1 MELQTK
7 VNIVKSLFKIS
18 PTDRLLFVGSCFAEN
33 IGRRFVEN
41 QFDAI
46 VNPYGTMY
54 NPASVL
60 HTIERC
66 SPSPRPHSPSPA
78 LRAPADTYSEIINL
92 RLPQGAREKLPS
104 IAYEE
109 SCEGS
114 ILTSSSPLGERMPV
128 GQVRGRSRSAFSFA
142 IITLGTNHI
151 YILKETGEIVDNCM
165 KRPQKLF
172 REEKLSVD
180 ECADYLS
187 RAVAILKERNPEVKV
202 IFTVS
207 PIRYAKYGFHGSQLS
222 KATLLLAVDKLV
234 SASPESISYFPAY
247 EIMNDELRDYRF
259 YQPDMLHPSE
269 QAVDYIYERFAET
282 YFSEEAKAMVTEWE
296 PIKAALAHR
305 PFNPD
310 SEEHKAFLAKVSA
323 QKDAFLAKWGKS
335 INM

>member
-7 VNIVKSLFKIS
+7 VNIPKSSFKIN
-18 PTDRLLFVGSCFAEN
+18 PTDKLLFVGSCFAEN
-33 IGRRFVEN
+33 IGRRFVDN

-54 NPASVL
+54 NPASVG
-60 HTIERC
+60 HTVERWLLSSLEC
-66 SPSPRPHSPSPA
+66 SKGNVGRNRGNYSPCGGEGGSS
-78 LRAPADTYSEIINL
+78 
-92 RLPQGAREKLPS
+92 LPMG
-104 IAYEE
+104 
-109 SCEGS
+109 EG
-114 ILTSSSPLGERMPV
+114 G
-128 GQVRGRSRSAFSFA
+128 GRGRFSVVV
-142 IITLGTNHI
+142 ITLGTNHI

-165 KRPQKLF
+165 KRPQRLF
-172 REEKLSVD
+172 REEQLSVD
-180 ECADYLS
+180 ECVDYLS
-187 RAVAILKERNPEVKV
+187 KAVRLLKERNPEVKV

-234 SASPESISYFPAY
+234 SASSGELAYFPAY

-269 QAVDYIYERFAET
+269 QAVDYIYELFAET
-282 YFSEEAKAMVTEWE
+282 YFSADAKEMVREWQ

-323 QKDAFLAKWGKS
+323 QKDAFLAKWKS
-335 INM
+335 STKA

>member
-1 MELQTK
+1 MEFRTK
-7 VNIVKSLFKIS
+7 IELEKSSFKIN
-18 PTDRLLFVGSCFAEN
+18 PTDKLLFVGSCFAEN
-33 IGRRFVEN
+33 IGRRFVDN

-54 NPASVL
+54 NPASVY
-60 HTIERC
+60 
-66 SPSPRPHSPSPA
+66 HSVKRA
-78 LRAPADTYSEIINL
+78 LEGVSGS
-92 RLPQGAREKLPS
+92 LPTG
-104 IAYEE
+104 
-109 SCEGS
+109 EG
-114 ILTSSSPLGERMPV
+114 G
-128 GQVRGRSRSAFSFA
+128 GRGRFDVA
-142 IITLGTNHI
+142 IFTLGTNHI

-165 KRPQKLF
+165 KRPQRLF
-172 REEKLSVD
+172 REEQLSVD

-187 RAVAILKERNPEVKV
+187 KAVGLLKERNPEVKV
-202 IFTVS
+202 VFTVS

-234 SASPESISYFPAY
+234 SASSGELCYFPAY

-269 QAVDYIYERFAET
+269 QAVDYIYELFAET
-282 YFSEEAKAMVTEWE
+282 YFSADAKDMVREWQ

-323 QKDAFLAKWGKS
+323 QKDAFLAKWKRS
-335 INM
+335 TIN

>member
-7 VNIVKSLFKIS
+7 VNIPKSSFKIN
-18 PTDRLLFVGSCFAEN
+18 PMDRLLFVGSCFAEN

-41 QFDAI
+41 QFDAV

-54 NPASVL
+54 NPASVG
-60 HTIERC
+60 HTVERWLLSSLEC
-66 SPSPRPHSPSPA
+66 SKGNVGRNRGNYSPCGGEGGSS
-78 LRAPADTYSEIINL
+78 
-92 RLPQGAREKLPS
+92 LPMG
-104 IAYEE
+104 
-109 SCEGS
+109 EG
-114 ILTSSSPLGERMPV
+114 G
-128 GQVRGRSRSAFSFA
+128 GRGRFSVVV
-142 IITLGTNHI
+142 ITLGTNHI

-165 KRPQKLF
+165 KRPQRLF
-172 REEKLSVD
+172 REEQLSVD
-180 ECADYLS
+180 ECVDYLS
-187 RAVAILKERNPEVKV
+187 KAVGLLKERNPEVKV

-234 SASPESISYFPAY
+234 SASSGELCYFPAY

-269 QAVDYIYERFAET
+269 QAVDYIYELFAET
-282 YFSEEAKAMVTEWE
+282 YFSADAKQMVREWQ

-323 QKDAFLAKWGKS
+323 QKDAFLAKWKS
-335 INM
+335 SAVN

>member
-7 VNIVKSLFKIS
+7 VNIPKSSFKIN
-18 PTDRLLFVGSCFAEN
+18 PTNKLLFVGSCFAEN

-60 HTIERC
+60 HTVERC

-78 LRAPADTYSEIINL
+78 LRAPS
-92 RLPQGAREKLPS
+92 PQGARGMLPS
-104 IAYEE
+104 FAYEE
-109 SCEGS
+109 SCE
-114 ILTSSSPLGERMPV
+114 TSMQTFSSPLGERMPV

-172 REEKLSVD
+172 REEQLTVD

-234 SASPESISYFPAY
+234 TASPESISYFPAY

-282 YFSEEAKAMVTEWE
+282 YFSEEAKAMVREWH

-310 SEEHKAFLAKVSA
+310 SEEHKAFLAKVTA
-323 QKDAFLAKWGKS
+323 KKENFLAKWKCS
-335 INM
+335 INN

>member
-7 VNIVKSLFKIS
+7 VNIPKSSFKIN
-18 PTDRLLFVGSCFAEN
+18 PMDRFLFVGSCFAEN
-33 IGRRFVEN
+33 IGRRFVDN

-54 NPASVL
+54 NPASVG
-60 HTIERC
+60 HTVERW
-66 SPSPRPHSPSPA
+66 
-78 LRAPADTYSEIINL
+78 LL
-92 RLPQGAREKLPS
+92 
-104 IAYEE
+104 
-109 SCEGS
+109 
-114 ILTSSSPLGERMPV
+114 SSSECSKGNVERNSGNYSPCGGEGGGSLPT
-128 GQVRGRSRSAFSFA
+128 GEGGGRGLVA
-142 IITLGTNHI
+142 IFTLGTNHI

-165 KRPQKLF
+165 KRPQRLF
-172 REEKLSVD
+172 REEQLSVD
-180 ECADYLS
+180 ECVDYLS

-234 SASPESISYFPAY
+234 SASSGELCYFPAY

-282 YFSEEAKAMVTEWE
+282 YFSADTKEMVREWQ

-323 QKDAFLAKWGKS
+323 QKDAFLAKWKGG
-335 INM
+335 N

>member
-33 IGRRFVEN
+33 IGHRFVEN
-41 QFDAI
+41 QFDAV

-60 HTIERC
+60 HTVERC

-78 LRAPADTYSEIINL
+78 LRAPS
-92 RLPQGAREKLPS
+92 PQGAREKLPS

-109 SCEGS
+109 SCEES
-114 ILTSSSPLGERMPV
+114 LLTSSSPLGERMPV
-128 GQVRGRSRSAFSFA
+128 GQVRGRRSSFSVV
-142 IITLGTNHI
+142 IITLGTNHV
-151 YILKETGEIVDNCM
+151 YILKETDEIVDNCM

-282 YFSEEAKAMVTEWE
+282 YFSEEAKAMVAEWE

-310 SEEHKAFLAKVSA
+310 SEEHKAFLAKVTA
-323 QKDAFLAKWGKS
+323 KKEAFLAKWK
-335 INM
+335 

>member
-7 VNIVKSLFKIS
+7 VNIPKPSFRIN
-18 PTDRLLFVGSCFAEN
+18 PTDKLLFVGSCFAEN
-33 IGRRFVEN
+33 IGRRFVDN
-41 QFDAI
+41 QFDAV

-60 HTIERC
+60 HTIEKS
-66 SPSPRPHSPSPA
+66 SPSPVLRTPS
-78 LRAPADTYSEIINL
+78 
-92 RLPQGAREKLPS
+92 PQGAREKLPS

-109 SCEGS
+109 SSEGS
-114 ILTSSSPLGERMPV
+114 LLTSSSPLGERMPV
-128 GQVRGRSRSAFSFA
+128 GQVRGHRSSFSVA

-172 REEKLSVD
+172 REEQLSVD

-187 RAVAILKERNPEVKV
+187 RAVALLKERNPEVKV

-234 SASPESISYFPAY
+234 SASSGELAYFPAY

-269 QAVDYIYERFAET
+269 QAVDYIYELFAET
-282 YFSEEAKAMVTEWE
+282 YFSADAKEMVREWQ

-323 QKDAFLAKWGKS
+323 QKDAFLAKWKGGQLT
-335 INM
+335 INN

>member
-1 MELQTK
+1 MGLFMELQTK
-7 VNIVKSLFKIS
+7 VNIPKSSFKIN
-18 PTDRLLFVGSCFAEN
+18 PTDKLLFVGSCFAEN

-54 NPASVL
+54 NPASVM
-60 HTIERC
+60 HTIEKGPLPP
-66 SPSPRPHSPSPA
+66 PSPVGREPLTPSKDCDKVTLVANDGNYSPCGGEGGS
-78 LRAPADTYSEIINL
+78 S
-92 RLPQGAREKLPS
+92 LPMG
-104 IAYEE
+104 
-109 SCEGS
+109 EG
-114 ILTSSSPLGERMPV
+114 G
-128 GQVRGRSRSAFSFA
+128 GRGRFSVA

-151 YILKETGEIVDNCM
+151 YILKETDEIVDNCM

-172 REEKLSVD
+172 REEQLSVD

-222 KATLLLAVDKLV
+222 KATLLLAVEKLV
-234 SASPESISYFPAY
+234 TASPESISYFPAY

-269 QAVDYIYERFAET
+269 QAVDYIYELFAET
-282 YFSEEAKAMVTEWE
+282 YFSADAKQMVREWQ

-323 QKDAFLAKWGKS
+323 QKDAFLAKWKSS
-335 INM
+335 INN

>member
-1 MELQTK
+1 M
-7 VNIVKSLFKIS
+7 
-18 PTDRLLFVGSCFAEN
+18 
-33 IGRRFVEN
+33 
-41 QFDAI
+41 
-46 VNPYGTMY
+46 
-54 NPASVL
+54 
-60 HTIERC
+60 
-66 SPSPRPHSPSPA
+66 
-78 LRAPADTYSEIINL
+78 
-92 RLPQGAREKLPS
+92 LPS
-104 IAYEE
+104 FAYEE
-109 SCEGS
+109 SCETS
-114 ILTSSSPLGERMPV
+114 MQTSSSPPGERMLV
-128 GQVRGRSRSAFSFA
+128 GQVRGCEGGGRGPFSFA
-142 IITLGTNHI
+142 IITLGTNHV
-151 YILKETGEIVDNCM
+151 YILKETDEIVDNCM

-202 IFTVS
+202 IFTLS

-234 SASPESISYFPAY
+234 TASPESISYFPAY

-282 YFSEEAKAMVTEWE
+282 YFSEEAKAMVAEWE

-310 SEEHKAFLAKVSA
+310 SEEHKAFLAKVTA
-323 QKDAFLAKWGKS
+323 KKENFLAKWKCS
-335 INM
+335 INN

>member
-7 VNIVKSLFKIS
+7 VNIPKSSFKIN
-18 PTDRLLFVGSCFAEN
+18 PTDKLLFVGSCFAEN
-33 IGRRFVEN
+33 IGRRFVDN

-54 NPASVL
+54 NPASVG
-60 HTIERC
+60 HTVERWLLSSSESSKGNVERNSGNY
-66 SPSPRPHSPSPA
+66 SPCGGEGGSS
-78 LRAPADTYSEIINL
+78 
-92 RLPQGAREKLPS
+92 LPT
-104 IAYEE
+104 
-109 SCEGS
+109 EGS
-114 ILTSSSPLGERMPV
+114 PMLITSEYVQSG
-128 GQVRGRSRSAFSFA
+128 GRGLVA
-142 IITLGTNHI
+142 IFTLGTNHI

-180 ECADYLS
+180 ECAEYLS

-234 SASPESISYFPAY
+234 SASSGELCYFPAY

-282 YFSEEAKAMVTEWE
+282 YFSADAKEMVREWE

-323 QKDAFLAKWGKS
+323 QKDAFLAKWKRS
-335 INM
+335 AVN

>member
-1 MELQTK
+1 M
-7 VNIVKSLFKIS
+7 
-18 PTDRLLFVGSCFAEN
+18 DRLLFVGSCFAEN

-41 QFDAI
+41 QFDAV

-54 NPASVL
+54 NPASVG
-60 HTIERC
+60 HTVERWLLSSLEC
-66 SPSPRPHSPSPA
+66 SKGNVGRNRGNYSPCGGEGGSS
-78 LRAPADTYSEIINL
+78 
-92 RLPQGAREKLPS
+92 LPMG
-104 IAYEE
+104 
-109 SCEGS
+109 EG
-114 ILTSSSPLGERMPV
+114 G
-128 GQVRGRSRSAFSFA
+128 GRGRFSVVV
-142 IITLGTNHI
+142 ITLGTNHI

-165 KRPQKLF
+165 KRPQRLF
-172 REEKLSVD
+172 REEQLSVD
-180 ECADYLS
+180 ECVDYLS
-187 RAVAILKERNPEVKV
+187 KAVGLLKERNPEVKV

-234 SASPESISYFPAY
+234 SASSGELCYFPAY

-269 QAVDYIYERFAET
+269 QAVDYIYELFAET
-282 YFSEEAKAMVTEWE
+282 YFSADAKQMVREWQ

-323 QKDAFLAKWGKS
+323 QKDAFLAKWKS
-335 INM
+335 SAVN

>member
-60 HTIERC
+60 HTVER
-66 SPSPRPHSPSPA
+66 SLPPPS
-78 LRAPADTYSEIINL
+78 
-92 RLPQGAREKLPS
+92 
-104 IAYEE
+104 
-109 SCEGS
+109 
-114 ILTSSSPLGERMPV
+114 
-128 GQVRGRSRSAFSFA
+128 RGREPECSKGNVVGNDGNYSPCGGEGGSSLPTGEGGGRGRSFA
-142 IITLGTNHI
+142 IITLGTNHV
-151 YILKETGEIVDNCM
+151 YILKETDEIVDNCM

-187 RAVAILKERNPEVKV
+187 KAVGLLKERNPEVKV

-234 SASPESISYFPAY
+234 TASPESIGYFPAY

-259 YQPDMLHPSE
+259 YHPDMLHPSE
-269 QAVDYIYERFAET
+269 QAVDYIYERFAEM
-282 YFSEEAKAMVTEWE
+282 YFSEEAKAMVAEWE

-310 SEEHKAFLAKVSA
+310 SEEHKAFLAKVTA
-323 QKDAFLAKWGKS
+323 KKEAFLAKWKCS
-335 INM
+335 INN

>member
-1 MELQTK
+1 
-7 VNIVKSLFKIS
+7 
-18 PTDRLLFVGSCFAEN
+18 
-33 IGRRFVEN
+33 
-41 QFDAI
+41 
-46 VNPYGTMY
+46 
-54 NPASVL
+54 
-60 HTIERC
+60 
-66 SPSPRPHSPSPA
+66 
-78 LRAPADTYSEIINL
+78 
-92 RLPQGAREKLPS
+92 
-104 IAYEE
+104 
-109 SCEGS
+109 
-114 ILTSSSPLGERMPV
+114 MPV

-142 IITLGTNHI
+142 IFTLGTNHI

-222 KATLLLAVDKLV
+222 KATLLLAVEKLV
-234 SASPESISYFPAY
+234 SESPESISYFPAY

-310 SEEHKAFLAKVSA
+310 SKEHKAFLAKVQE
-323 QKDAFLAKWGKS
+323 QKDAFFAKWH
-335 INM
+335 

>member
-33 IGRRFVEN
+33 IGRRFVDN

-60 HTIERC
+60 HTVERC
-66 SPSPRPHSPSPA
+66 SPSPA
-78 LRAPADTYSEIINL
+78 LRAPSDTYSEIINL
-92 RLPQGAREKLPS
+92 RLPQGARGMLPS
-104 IAYEE
+104 FTYEE
-109 SCEGS
+109 SCEES
-114 ILTSSSPLGERMPV
+114 LLTSSSPFGERMPI
-128 GQVRGRSRSAFSFA
+128 GQVRGRRSSFSVA
-142 IITLGTNHI
+142 IFTLGTNHI
-151 YILKETGEIVDNCM
+151 YILKETDEIVDNCM

-172 REEKLSVD
+172 REEQLTVD

-222 KATLLLAVDKLV
+222 KATLLLTVDKLI
-234 SASPESISYFPAY
+234 SESPETIGYFPAY

-269 QAVDYIYERFAET
+269 QTVDYIYERFAET

-310 SEEHKAFLAKVSA
+310 SEEHKAFLAKVTA
-323 QKDAFLAKWGKS
+323 KKENFLAKWGKS
-335 INM
+335 NQLTCDN

>member
-7 VNIVKSLFKIS
+7 VNIPKSSFKIN
-18 PTDRLLFVGSCFAEN
+18 PTDKLLFVGSCFAEN
-33 IGRRFVEN
+33 IGRRFVGN
-41 QFDAI
+41 QFDAV

-54 NPASVL
+54 NPASVG
-60 HTIERC
+60 HTVERW
-66 SPSPRPHSPSPA
+66 
-78 LRAPADTYSEIINL
+78 LL
-92 RLPQGAREKLPS
+92 
-104 IAYEE
+104 
-109 SCEGS
+109 
-114 ILTSSSPLGERMPV
+114 SSSECSKGNVERNSGNYSPCGGEGGSSLPM
-128 GQVRGRSRSAFSFA
+128 GEGGGRGLVA
-142 IITLGTNHI
+142 IFTLGTNHV

-165 KRPQKLF
+165 KRPQRLF
-172 REEKLSVD
+172 REEQLSVD
-180 ECADYLS
+180 ECVDYLS
-187 RAVAILKERNPEVKV
+187 KAVRLLMERNPEVKV

-234 SASPESISYFPAY
+234 SASSGELCYFPAY

-269 QAVDYIYERFAET
+269 QAVDYIYELFAET
-282 YFSEEAKAMVTEWE
+282 YFSEEAKAMVAEWE

-323 QKDAFLAKWGKS
+323 QQDAFLAKWKRS
-335 INM
+335 AVN

>member
-7 VNIVKSLFKIS
+7 VNIVKSLFKIN

-33 IGRRFVEN
+33 IGRRFVDN
-41 QFDAI
+41 QFDAV

-60 HTIERC
+60 HTVEKQTESLKGYNNESLIAKKGNY
-66 SPSPRPHSPSPA
+66 SPCGGEGGSS
-78 LRAPADTYSEIINL
+78 
-92 RLPQGAREKLPS
+92 LPTG
-104 IAYEE
+104 
-109 SCEGS
+109 EG
-114 ILTSSSPLGERMPV
+114 G
-128 GQVRGRSRSAFSFA
+128 GRGRSSFSVA

-165 KRPQKLF
+165 KRPQSLF
-172 REEKLSVD
+172 REGQLSVD

-187 RAVAILKERNPEVKV
+187 RTVALLKERNPEVKV

-234 SASPESISYFPAY
+234 SASSGELAYFPAY

-269 QAVDYIYERFAET
+269 QAVDYIYELFAET
-282 YFSEEAKAMVTEWE
+282 YFSADAKEMVREWQ

-323 QKDAFLAKWGKS
+323 QKDAFLAKWRKS
-335 INM
+335 IDN

>member
-1 MELQTK
+1 MMDMPFIAKHSNYSPCGGEGGS
-7 VNIVKSLFKIS
+7 SL
-18 PTDRLLFVGSCFAEN
+18 PTG
-33 IGRRFVEN
+33 
-41 QFDAI
+41 
-46 VNPYGTMY
+46 
-54 NPASVL
+54 
-60 HTIERC
+60 
-66 SPSPRPHSPSPA
+66 
-78 LRAPADTYSEIINL
+78 
-92 RLPQGAREKLPS
+92 
-104 IAYEE
+104 
-109 SCEGS
+109 EG
-114 ILTSSSPLGERMPV
+114 G
-128 GQVRGRSRSAFSFA
+128 GRGRFDVVV
-142 IITLGTNHI
+142 ITLGTNHI

-172 REEKLSVD
+172 REELLSVD

-187 RAVAILKERNPEVKV
+187 RTVALLKERNPEVKV

-234 SASPESISYFPAY
+234 SASSGDLAYFPAY

-269 QAVDYIYERFAET
+269 QAVDYIYELFAET
-282 YFSEEAKAMVTEWE
+282 YFSADAKEMVREWQ

-323 QKDAFLAKWGKS
+323 QKDAFLAKWRKS
-335 INM
+335 IDN